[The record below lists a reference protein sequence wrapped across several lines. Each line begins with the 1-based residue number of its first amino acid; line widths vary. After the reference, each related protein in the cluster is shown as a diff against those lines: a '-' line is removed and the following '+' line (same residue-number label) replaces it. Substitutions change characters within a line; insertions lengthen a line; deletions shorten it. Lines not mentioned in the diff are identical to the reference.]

1 MTQDLVVTEQDCGT
15 KNGVKMRA
23 LVESGDVVQAL
34 RDRIF
39 GRVAAE
45 DINNPETD
53 ELIAAA
59 GTLIDENIC
68 DKIDAA
74 GIDEVTVR
82 TPLTCETR
90 HGICAK
96 CYGRDLGRGTLVNEG
111 EAVGVIAAQSIGEP
125 GTQLTMRTFHIGG
138 AASRAAVASS
148 EGFR

>member
-1 MTQDLVVTEQDCGT
+1 MDVTQDLVVTEQDCGT

-74 GIDEVTVR
+74 A
-82 TPLTCETR
+82 LM
-90 HGICAK
+90 K
-96 CYGRDLGRGTLVNEG
+96 
-111 EAVGVIAAQSIGEP
+111 
-125 GTQLTMRTFHIGG
+125 
-138 AASRAAVASS
+138 
-148 EGFR
+148 